1 MELRLVKRILTWIQ
15 PSRCSENYPFDMFGL
30 TATLNYYLC
39 DGFTD
44 TRCVRILRMEMC
56 YQGCT
61 MPI

>member
-30 TATLNYYLC
+30 TGTLNYYLC

-44 TRCVRILRMEMC
+44 MRSVCILRMEMC
-56 YQGCT
+56 Y
-61 MPI
+61 